1 MKTHKFS
8 GLLMTGLLLSF
19 SLMGC
24 EGDKTIGDPGATGG
38 ISELTQVQITGNPS
52 FSGVDST
59 NVVVSTDPN
68 NGTYIFNIVNGFIQG
83 NDVTARVP
91 YTAFTTDGTNTISTD
106 NVEVM
111 LTNVSEGFAPTAFVT
126 SSYVNIQNN
135 GKEGSVTAQIK
146 ATDSKG
152 NEKLTK
158 AISMTFVE
166 KQATGFEVSLKRLAQ
181 TNYIGN
187 DVNATPL
194 DSVNIPV
201 FTENSTDLDPILVGT
216 LSSTQERFAIELK
229 VLDGSDVLQN
239 AKVEMKRFEADST
252 SLLNNFFSNGS
263 YSYLSDGTIYR
274 PYTSIISQKDSD
286 GRPIY
291 SGVFSVTHKTAKN
304 QEGLTKWYSYNI
316 QDTKVQLRVA
326 EPSPVGTISAPR
338 TMLNN
343 QRKPIS
349 IGATYI
355 DGDNAKNVAISF
367 TARLVGYPNSS
378 NPGKF
383 YTETSGGTTINSAT
397 TESNGKTDFLFY
409 SAEGIFA
416 DNGITKDTATVQ
428 IFGSFGETFSDTTYY
443 NVVRVQ
449 PTPEVATVMN
459 ISGPYAFDEGAI
471 TPLAAVETFEDSY
484 LLVELRNA
492 NGEAVNNKS
501 INFNPVLGSVA
512 PQNILTSDFSWG
524 GENFEGAARVTY
536 TGLQEAGMEVITI
549 TVNQTDG
556 ATLQDSLSFSVVSTA
571 TPASIDI
578 DVSSNEV
585 QVKGTGG
592 TETIAIQAIVY
603 DAAGQPLTAGQE
615 VEFSFVSIPNAEE
628 AQDQQPVI
636 FTTNNSQQHYIN
648 EAPITSTTNNAGI
661 AQVQMTSGTDNGP
674 ISIKA
679 SIPSSG
685 INANYSQIVITSGP
699 PANVFVGYAG
709 TGENIGGGLWK
720 TEVSATVTDKYDNP
734 VQDST
739 AVFFTTDEND
749 FFKIIRRVPG
759 TSGNPP
765 VQCEVVDLQNP
776 VSGSEVNIVGAAVTF
791 NESPLGGDQTR
802 GVAYTELTYRG
813 FETNGEIW
821 IHASAAGANG
831 QMIISDSLLVKLGL
845 NEPELSSSATQ
856 PGIINEAGACWTR
869 IDVTANLVDGQQNA
883 ITGTPIQF
891 TATRG
896 RFTEYIDLDGWV
908 NNCLYETDP
917 VSGELDP
924 NSCYALNYQLLNP
937 GKPLPNYPEDFV
949 QPLVAAV
956 LTNSGGSATNT
967 LVFACDDVDD
977 PQQTDPPFPII
988 STENVTITVSVIGT
1002 GVNDQPPSITLTKQH
1017 YNPGEDPQSPADLK
1031 CRVGT
1036 CVNGASPWGSPFCFK
1051 SVVDPVDL
1059 SQKDL
1064 KRTVLDFRSREVF
1077 EVPDASCTN
1086 WYTIG
1091 CGPVANLVEQVEAYT
1106 AK

>member
-1 MKTHKFS
+1 
-8 GLLMTGLLLSF
+8 MTGLLLSF

-24 EGDKTIGDPGATGG
+24 EGDKAIGEPGASGG

-59 NVVVSTDPN
+59 NVVVSTDPTD
-68 NGTYIFNIVNGFIQG
+68 GTYIFNIVNGFVQG

-106 NVEVM
+106 NVEVLM
-111 LTNVSEGFAPTAFVT
+111 TGASEGFAPSAFVT
-126 SSYVNIQNN
+126 SSFVNVQNN
-135 GKEGSVTAQIK
+135 GKEGSVTVQIR
-146 ATDSKG
+146 ATDSKD
-152 NEKLTK
+152 NVKTTK
-158 AISMTFVE
+158 AIKMSFVE
-166 KQATGFEVSLKRLAQ
+166 RQATGFEVSLKRLAQ

-187 DVNATPL
+187 DVSATPL

-201 FTENSTDLDPILVGT
+201 FTENSTDLDPILLGT
-216 LSSTQERFAIELK
+216 LSSTQEKFAIELK
-229 VLDGSDVLQN
+229 VLDGSDILSN
-239 AKVEMKRFEADST
+239 ARVEMKRFDADST
-252 SLLNNFFSNGS
+252 SLLNNFFSNNS

-274 PYTSIISQKDSD
+274 PYTSIISKKDSD

-304 QEGLTKWYSYNI
+304 QTGLTKWYSYNI
-316 QDTKVQLRVA
+316 QDTKVQLKIA
-326 EPSPVGTISAPR
+326 EPNPVGTITAPR
-338 TMLNN
+338 TILNN
-343 QRKPIS
+343 QRRAIS
-349 IGATYI
+349 VGATYV
-355 DGDNAKNVAISF
+355 DGDNAKNVAVSF
-367 TARLVGYPNSS
+367 NSKLVGYPNTS
-378 NPGKF
+378 NSGKF
-383 YTETSGGTTINSAT
+383 YTETSGGTAVNSET
-397 TESNGKTDFLFY
+397 TSSNGKTDFLFY
-409 SAEGIFA
+409 DATGVFV
-416 DNGITKDTATVQ
+416 DNGITKDTVTVQ
-428 IFGSFGETFSDTTYY
+428 IYGNSGETFSDTSYF

-449 PTPEVATVMN
+449 PTPQVATVMN
-459 ISGPYAFDEGAI
+459 ISGPYEFDENSI
-471 TPLAAVETFEDSY
+471 SPLAQVTTFEDSY

-492 NGEAVNNKS
+492 DGNAVNNKS
-501 INFNPVLGSVA
+501 INFAPVLGSVT
-512 PQNILTSDFSWG
+512 PQNVLTESFSWG
-524 GENFEGAARVTY
+524 GENFEGAARVIY
-536 TGLQEAGMEVITI
+536 TGLQESGTEVITI

-556 ATLQDSLSFSVVSTA
+556 ATLQDSIAFSVVSTA

-592 TETIAIQAIVY
+592 TETITVQAIVY
-603 DAAGQPLTAGQE
+603 DGTGQPVTAGQE
-615 VEFSFVSIPNAEE
+615 VEFSFISVPNGN
-628 AQDQQPVI
+628 DPLNDQPVL
-636 FTTNNSQQHYIN
+636 FTTNNSAQHHFGEN
-648 EAPITSTTNNAGI
+648 PITSTTNNAGI
-661 AQVQMTSGTDNGP
+661 ANIQMTSGTDNGP
-674 ISIKA
+674 ISIRA
-679 SIPSSG
+679 SIPSAN
-685 INANYSQIVITSGP
+685 INAGYSQIVITSGP
-699 PANVFVGYAG
+699 PANIFVGYAPA
-709 TGENIGGGLWK
+709 GENIGGGLWK
-720 TEVSATVTDKYDNP
+720 TEVSASVVDAYDNP

-749 FFKIIRRVPG
+749 FFKIIRRIPG
-759 TSGNPP
+759 TAGNPP

-776 VSGSEVNIVGAAVTF
+776 VSGSEVNIGGAAVTF
-791 NESPLGGDQTR
+791 NESPLGGDQTK

-813 FETNGEIW
+813 FETNGEVW
-821 IHASAAGANG
+821 VFASAAGANG
-831 QMIISDSLLVKLGL
+831 DPIIDSLLVDLGL

-908 NNCLYETDP
+908 NNCLYEVDP
-917 VSGELDP
+917 ISGELDA

-949 QPLVAAV
+949 QPLIASV

-1051 SVVDPVDL
+1051 SIVDPIDL
-1059 SQKDL
+1059 TSKDL
-1064 KRTVLDFRSREVF
+1064 KRKVLDFRSREVF
-1077 EVPDASCTN
+1077 EVPDGSCTN